1 MVNTFGRM
9 HMSSH
14 LVISASASH
23 VHGKVFQAA
32 GEQLESSWRKNLV
45 VIWRSLF
52 DRTRGMVLLLVII
65 KDFHKRFSMFF
76 NNRTRVS

>member
-1 MVNTFGRM
+1 MINTSGRM

-52 DRTRGMVLLLVII
+52 DRTHLYASDEEKG
-65 KDFHKRFSMFF
+65 FHK
-76 NNRTRVS
+76 TLY

>member
-1 MVNTFGRM
+1 MINTSGRM

-14 LVISASASH
+14 LVISASARH
-23 VHGKVFQAA
+23 VHGKVIQAA

-52 DRTRGMVLLLVII
+52 DRTPYRGRHFREYDIL
-65 KDFHKRFSMFF
+65 FR
-76 NNRTRVS
+76 